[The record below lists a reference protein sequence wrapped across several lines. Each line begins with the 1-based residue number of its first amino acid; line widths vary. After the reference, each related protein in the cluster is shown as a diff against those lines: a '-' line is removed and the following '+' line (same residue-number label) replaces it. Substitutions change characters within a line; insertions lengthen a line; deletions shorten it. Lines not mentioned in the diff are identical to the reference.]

1 VDSSSSLAKHK
12 TRLQTAANAV
22 GVVLFTA
29 LLVTFIVQVTAR
41 FVFNQPLPW
50 TDELAVVLYIAV
62 ILWACATMV
71 NNAEHVAFDLLL
83 NALPARI
90 ARWARAAGAV
100 LLLVLVLVALPGSWD
115 YIQFMQRERTPVLGL
130 AFFWVYLPFALLLLA
145 VALRQVALL
154 YALFKPVDQPVQH
167 VLQANAAAPS
177 EVHKTGGAS

>member
-1 VDSSSSLAKHK
+1 MDSSSSLAKLK

-29 LLVTFIVQVTAR
+29 LFLTFIVQVTAR
-41 FVFNQPLPW
+41 FVFNQPTPW

-71 NNAEHVAFDLLL
+71 KSAEHVAFDLLL
-83 NALPARI
+83 NALPIRI

-130 AFFWVYLPFALLLLA
+130 PFFWVYCPFALLLLA
-145 VALRQVALL
+145 VALRQVAVLMK
-154 YALFKPVDQPVQH
+154 LFKPSAKPVQGERLSP
-167 VLQANAAAPS
+167 VAASKSKQA
-177 EVHKTGGAS
+177 GGAA